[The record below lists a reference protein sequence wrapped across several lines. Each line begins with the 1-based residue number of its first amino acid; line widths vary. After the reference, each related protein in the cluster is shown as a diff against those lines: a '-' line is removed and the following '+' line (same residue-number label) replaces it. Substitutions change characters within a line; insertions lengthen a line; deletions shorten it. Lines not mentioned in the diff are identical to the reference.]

1 MEREGEIVLG
11 RMRAR
16 EGGRVRER
24 KRLGRRRQIDRKGWR
39 EGERQIR
46 EGKNDMRE
54 RESLFCVKNELVDRE
69 SSLIGKQCDRIKRH

>member
-1 MEREGEIVLG
+1 M
-11 RMRAR
+11 AR
-16 EGGRVRER
+16 GGKTE
-24 KRLGRRRQIDRKGWR
+24 
-39 EGERQIR
+39 IR